1 MISNLLQQKHIVY
14 FLFYITFIISFI
26 LGENSS
32 SGAAQDH
39 FSLQIFQEQISN
51 NINSGINFF
60 IEKGQGHSPVFYI
73 IKSIFENIIGKPGSD
88 IFFLTLGFFIPVVF
102 YTILKKNFREVDK
115 KLLFAISLILYL
127 SPYVRSSAVWATND
141 NFAILF
147 FLLSLSKFINFEKKN
162 NKSDIIYSFLYL
174 VIAAYVR
181 QYFIMIFIIYGIFL
195 LRNNSIKFILYLVF
209 FNIILLT
216 PWFFYLYKQFYFNLF
231 LTTYE
236 ENYISSGFLKP
247 NLIYNFL
254 IFCSM
259 YLFYILPFVLNM
271 DLYKKIK
278 SYISDHKIYLLIF
291 LSIFIII
298 YIQYKLPFNQ
308 LGGGAFYKISLLI
321 NSKLFFISSSFAGL
335 LLILL
340 TVKINF
346 RNLIVLIIFF
356 FMFPFIVIYQKYY
369 DPMMLIIFFGL
380 IKSDLI
386 YEQFKKKKINM
397 KIVFTFFLLFLIGS
411 NIYYFYK

>member
-1 MISNLLQQKHIVY
+1 MISNLLKQKHIVY

-26 LGENSS
+26 FGENSS

-39 FSLQIFQEQISN
+39 FSLQIFQEKISN
-51 NINSGINFF
+51 NISSGINFF

-73 IKSIFENIIGKPGSD
+73 IKSIFENIIGKLGSD
-88 IFFLTLGFFIPVVF
+88 IFFLTLGFCIPVVF

-115 KLLFAISLILYL
+115 ELLFAISLILYL

-174 VIAAYVR
+174 IIAAYVR

-236 ENYISSGFLKP
+236 ENYFSSGFLKP
-247 NLIYNFL
+247 NLLYNFL

-259 YLFYILPFVLNM
+259 YLFYILPFVFNM
-271 DLYKKIK
+271 DLYKKIRN
-278 SYISDHKIYLLIF
+278 YINDHKIYLLIL
-291 LSIFIII
+291 LSIFITI
-298 YIQYKLPFNQ
+298 YIQYKIPLNQ
-308 LGGGAFYKISLLI
+308 LGGGVFYNANRCLETSHL
-321 NSKLFFISSSFAGL
+321 S
-335 LLILL
+335 
-340 TVKINF
+340 
-346 RNLIVLIIFF
+346 
-356 FMFPFIVIYQKYY
+356 P
-369 DPMMLIIFFGL
+369 
-380 IKSDLI
+380 DLCNRI
-386 YEQFKKKKINM
+386 THQANN
-397 KIVFTFFLLFLIGS
+397 TTTTN
-411 NIYYFYK
+411 NIRL